1 MTISNF
7 KVEQGL
13 SIDGL
18 VLTNVSGALRVNGT
32 AIYGPTGATGPAGT
46 TGATGP
52 SGTAGT
58 AGATGATGPTGA
70 TGTTGA
76 TGATGPSGATGSN
89 ASITSVGSGLSVS
102 GGGELTV
109 DTSTIATKAYVD
121 ATATGLDVKASVRAA
136 TTANLT
142 LATGFEN
149 GDVIDGVTL
158 VTGDRILIKNQ
169 TNGAD
174 NGIYTVNSSGAP
186 TRAADANTSAEVT
199 AGLFTFVSEGTVN
212 GNAGFVLTTD
222 DVVTL
227 GTTSLTFTQ
236 FSGAGQ
242 LIAGNGIG
250 ISGNTVSLNS
260 AVVVSSVSLTDN
272 VTGVSAGS
280 DILGNS
286 TTTTYSKGSAQTIYT
301 LGNSVKTAELFVHIL
316 DASGNSRSSK
326 ITVVLNGGS
335 APIWSEY
342 GIVDSGTEMDVEVT
356 FLVRTFKINIAG
368 SGTYAVH
375 GVSTY
380 LS

>member
-18 VLTNVSGALRVNGT
+18 VLTNVSGALRVNGS
-32 AIYGPTGATGPAGT
+32 AIFGPA
-46 TGATGP
+46 
-52 SGTAGT
+52 
-58 AGATGATGPTGA
+58 
-70 TGTTGA
+70 
-76 TGATGPSGATGSN
+76 GATGPSGAAGAN

-121 ATATGLDVKASVRAA
+121 ATATGLDVKSSVRAA

-169 TNGAD
+169 TTGAD

-186 TRAADANTSAEVT
+186 TRAEDANTSAEVT

-236 FSGAGQ
+236 FSGSGQ
-242 LIAGNGIG
+242 LVAGNGIG
-250 ISGNTVSLNS
+250 ISGNTVSLDS
-260 AVVVSSVSLTDN
+260 DVIVGSVSLTDN
-272 VTGVSAGS
+272 TIGVTAGS
-280 DILGNS
+280 DVLGNS
-286 TTTTYSKGSAQTIYT
+286 TTTTYSRGSAQTIYT
-301 LGNSVKTAELFVHIL
+301 FGNSVKTAEMFVHII

-342 GIVDSGTEMDVEVT
+342 GIVDSGTEMDVEVS